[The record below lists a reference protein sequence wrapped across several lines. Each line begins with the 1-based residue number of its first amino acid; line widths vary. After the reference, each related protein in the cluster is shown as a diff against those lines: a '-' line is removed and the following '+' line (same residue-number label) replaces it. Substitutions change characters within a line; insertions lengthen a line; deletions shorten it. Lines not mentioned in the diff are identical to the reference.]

1 MKNKKIEGLIIL
13 FTGLLIL
20 FFAWFIYF
28 YFIYTP
34 VSNTDSS
41 RLKDLNRPVDNLGKL
56 PTAIIAGVIGI
67 FACLQGIK
75 RINSKADN

>member
-1 MKNKKIEGLIIL
+1 MKNKKIEGVIIL

-20 FFAWFIYF
+20 FFAWFI

-41 RLKDLNRPVDNLGKL
+41 RLKDLNWLVDNLGKL

-75 RINSKADN
+75 RINRKADN